1 MATTHYLT
9 LPEGRI
15 AYDVQGE
22 GPLVLCAPGIFDMR
36 AEYRFLTPQLVQAG
50 FRVATMDWRGLG
62 ETTADW
68 PDYSVEAIGGD
79 MLALIRHLGGQ
90 PAFIV
95 AHSYNSAS
103 AVCAATVAPELVA
116 GLALHG
122 PFVRDH
128 GPHWQSR
135 MMNGAL
141 FGGPW
146 ALTLWRMYYANAF
159 PLRKPADFAEY
170 AQAQMAMLRQP
181 GRLRAMRHATSGS
194 FAAATKRLGDIQ
206 APTLVLIGSRD
217 SDYNTRQEA
226 DWIAAHIPNSDVRMV
241 EGAGHYLI
249 AEAPEVAGPA
259 IINFFQRAQQAGET
273 SHGASSR
280 VS

>member
-1 MATTHYLT
+1 MVTTQYLT

-62 ETTADW
+62 ETSANW

-79 MLALIRHLGGQ
+79 MLALIRHLGGG

-95 AHSYNSAS
+95 AHSYNSSS
-103 AVCAATVAPELVA
+103 AVIAATTAPDVVA

-128 GPHWQSR
+128 GPRWQSQL
-135 MMNGAL
+135 MNSLL
-141 FGGPW
+141 FGAPW
-146 ALTLWRMYYANAF
+146 ALALWKMYYANAF
-159 PLRKPADFAEY
+159 PLRKPADFTQY
-170 AQAQMAMLRQP
+170 AQAQLVMLREP
-181 GRLRAMRHATSGS
+181 GRLNAMRKATSGS
-194 FAAATKRLGDIQ
+194 FAAATKRLGEVR

-217 SDYNTRQEA
+217 PDYNAQQEA
-226 DWIAAHIPNSDVRMV
+226 DWIAAHIPNSDVRLI

-249 AEAPEVAGPA
+249 AEAPESAGPA
-259 IINFFQRAQQAGET
+259 IIEFFQRARQTGEA
-273 SHGASSR
+273 SHGATGR